1 MSLLLPVTSVT
12 TNLTYFNRYCFLC
25 SGDPGPEV
33 TWSINVSCSQWVQLE
48 MLGSEKEVLQ
58 TALESGH
65 CSMKLQVT
73 NVAFLTIRNYDRCVC
88 VCVCVLSL
96 IHI

>member
-12 TNLTYFNRYCFLC
+12 TNLTYFNHYCFLC

-33 TWSINVSCSQWVQLE
+33 TWSINVSCTQWVELE
-48 MLGSEKEVLQ
+48 TLGTEKEVLQ

-65 CSMKLQVT
+65 CSMTLQVT
-73 NVAFLTIRNYDRCVC
+73 MLYLLVSVK
-88 VCVCVLSL
+88 
-96 IHI
+96 